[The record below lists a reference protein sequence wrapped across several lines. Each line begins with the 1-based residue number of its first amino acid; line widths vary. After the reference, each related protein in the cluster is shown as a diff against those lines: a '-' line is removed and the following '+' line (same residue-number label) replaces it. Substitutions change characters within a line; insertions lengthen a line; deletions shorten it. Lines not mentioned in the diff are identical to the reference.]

1 MRNLT
6 APSHAIRWTRVV
18 IFLVCLSVPTSC
30 LGWLVAPSCFAQL
43 EQPDSEQLPEWYFG
57 YDLFQ
62 LVLKKRGLENSPFL
76 NDAILRPKESVV
88 VLLGDQRKLSTNAW
102 NSLRRFISQGG
113 NLILASDRTN
123 QLAGIGLLD
132 VGTSNAGP
140 VVSANP
146 SIQYNGFNDCL
157 IVQDV
162 VQEHPITKGISKLVT
177 NRSGWLA
184 RPNSKRG
191 KTDSWLPLAT
201 FPSDVSP
208 SNSQAQALIA
218 ISQSKTKDA
227 GSAIVVSDASL
238 FSNAMLWHGDNGLLT
253 IQIADWLCDGN
264 RKKVIFL
271 VDGSPIGGSSPAANG
286 RKSSSTQDQ
295 TSANPSEQR
304 EVQLKPASFLKFANT
319 AIQKIAES
327 NIANESLR
335 NQPQGVPPKMYFQ
348 GVWALVA
355 LALATGIVLVLMKR
369 SRLLVDYMA
378 PRKMRSWHDIQ
389 SNQHHPLDQNGF
401 AAETLARNF
410 CRSWTGKDKHAAWQ
424 SYLQDMDLEL
434 AQSSLSKLERA
445 SLKSLFELAVY
456 GKKALVS
463 DDNLV
468 QLSQSIREL
477 LRRQNAVSISTP
489 S

>member
-1 MRNLT
+1 MRL
-6 APSHAIRWTRVV
+6 TRVF
-18 IFLVCLSVPTSC
+18 IFCVYLSVPTGC
-30 LGWLVAPSCFAQL
+30 LGWLLAIPCFAQL
-43 EQPDSEQLPEWYFG
+43 EQPDNEQLPEWYFG

-113 NLILASDRTN
+113 NLLLASDRTN

-146 SIQYNGFNDCL
+146 SIQYDGFNDCL
-157 IVQDV
+157 IVEDV

-184 RPNSKRG
+184 RPNSMRG
-191 KTDSWLPLAT
+191 KTDAWLPLAT

-218 ISQSKTKDA
+218 ISQSKAKEA

-238 FSNAMLWHGDNGLLT
+238 FSNAMLWHGDNGLLA
-253 IQIADWLCDGN
+253 IQVADWLCDGN

-271 VDGSPIGGSSPAANG
+271 VDGSPIRAASPAANG

-295 TSANPSEQR
+295 ASANPSQQID
-304 EVQLKPASFLKFANT
+304 VQIKPASFLKFANT

-335 NQPQGVPPKMYFQ
+335 NQPRGVPPRMYFQ

-355 LALATGIVLVLMKR
+355 LALAIGIVIVLMKR
-369 SRLLVDYMA
+369 SRLLVNSMA

-389 SNQHHPLDQNGF
+389 SNQHHPLDQNGL

-410 CRSWTGKDKHAAWQ
+410 CQSWTGKDKHAAWQ
-424 SYLQDMDLEL
+424 RYLQDMDLEL

-463 DDNLV
+463 DDHLV

-477 LRRQNAVSISTP
+477 LRRQNA
-489 S
+489 